1 MDFKAPID
9 ITAVLT
15 AVKKHKDILKAVD
28 KLDASEVLRHFTP
41 VPGITD
47 SLELG
52 KVEGGSISG
61 KYTGKFTAGKYLG
74 KIVPRRLVVR
84 PVVMEMSDEPE
95 RYRRTYIAEVPG
107 TLRKEHPFELW
118 LINHGHELASN
129 DLLFAIFTAKYSADE
144 EKTDIQDSF
153 DGIGTIITEG
163 EAVGDIS
170 SAEGNVYATGELSR
184 ANIGEKLLEMWRHM
198 PRTFKRKKNIKM
210 FISDDLG
217 DMYDDWRKDE
227 GTIVIGLKEDTSD
240 TQHLLGSNNRC
251 ELVRVP
257 NLPDGSQFVM
267 LTTKENVCYGFDKE
281 SDFKSIKPFMSGNP
295 YTFDAAGKY
304 VIGFQFV
311 SVHKSEFCVNDRPVD
326 PEGTNPFGYIEVTI
340 TPDEAVN
347 NGGKWRIQGE
357 EAWRESGTYAAV
369 PGGKEYTVEF
379 LEAAGYTTP
388 TVQKKT
394 PAAGKVEKVTGTYV
408 VKSE

>member
-153 DGIGTIITEG
+153 DGIGTIVTEG
-163 EAVGDIS
+163 EAVGD
-170 SAEGNVYATGELSR
+170 GKHYDQRNV
-184 ANIGEKLLEMWRHM
+184 
-198 PRTFKRKKNIKM
+198 
-210 FISDDLG
+210 
-217 DMYDDWRKDE
+217 
-227 GTIVIGLKEDTSD
+227 GT
-240 TQHLLGSNNRC
+240 R
-251 ELVRVP
+251 R
-257 NLPDGSQFVM
+257 
-267 LTTKENVCYGFDKE
+267 
-281 SDFKSIKPFMSGNP
+281 
-295 YTFDAAGKY
+295 
-304 VIGFQFV
+304 
-311 SVHKSEFCVNDRPVD
+311 R
-326 PEGTNPFGYIEVTI
+326 
-340 TPDEAVN
+340 
-347 NGGKWRIQGE
+347 R
-357 EAWRESGTYAAV
+357 
-369 PGGKEYTVEF
+369 
-379 LEAAGYTTP
+379 
-388 TVQKKT
+388 
-394 PAAGKVEKVTGTYV
+394 
-408 VKSE
+408 

>member
-170 SAEGNVYATGELSR
+170 SAEGIARAKRFSEIFPMLPSFIFVPNIADSTAPIWDLPSPPLPLSTIMR
-184 ANIGEKLLEMWRHM
+184 CPLLEGIR
-198 PRTFKRKKNIKM
+198 
-210 FISDDLG
+210 
-217 DMYDDWRKDE
+217 
-227 GTIVIGLKEDTSD
+227 
-240 TQHLLGSNNRC
+240 Q
-251 ELVRVP
+251 
-257 NLPDGSQFVM
+257 
-267 LTTKENVCYGFDKE
+267 
-281 SDFKSIKPFMSGNP
+281 
-295 YTFDAAGKY
+295 
-304 VIGFQFV
+304 
-311 SVHKSEFCVNDRPVD
+311 
-326 PEGTNPFGYIEVTI
+326 
-340 TPDEAVN
+340 
-347 NGGKWRIQGE
+347 
-357 EAWRESGTYAAV
+357 
-369 PGGKEYTVEF
+369 
-379 LEAAGYTTP
+379 
-388 TVQKKT
+388 
-394 PAAGKVEKVTGTYV
+394 
-408 VKSE
+408 

>member
-170 SAEGNVYATGELSR
+170 SATERFNVQSTVNCPVPISGRSCWKCGATCHVLSSAR
-184 ANIGEKLLEMWRHM
+184 RTSRVHFRRSGRH
-198 PRTFKRKKNIKM
+198 
-210 FISDDLG
+210 
-217 DMYDDWRKDE
+217 
-227 GTIVIGLKEDTSD
+227 
-240 TQHLLGSNNRC
+240 
-251 ELVRVP
+251 VR
-257 NLPDGSQFVM
+257 
-267 LTTKENVCYGFDKE
+267 
-281 SDFKSIKPFMSGNP
+281 
-295 YTFDAAGKY
+295 
-304 VIGFQFV
+304 
-311 SVHKSEFCVNDRPVD
+311 
-326 PEGTNPFGYIEVTI
+326 
-340 TPDEAVN
+340 
-347 NGGKWRIQGE
+347 
-357 EAWRESGTYAAV
+357 
-369 PGGKEYTVEF
+369 
-379 LEAAGYTTP
+379 
-388 TVQKKT
+388 
-394 PAAGKVEKVTGTYV
+394 
-408 VKSE
+408 

>member
-281 SDFKSIKPFMSGNP
+281 SDFKSINRS
-295 YTFDAAGKY
+295 
-304 VIGFQFV
+304 
-311 SVHKSEFCVNDRPVD
+311 C
-326 PEGTNPFGYIEVTI
+326 
-340 TPDEAVN
+340 
-347 NGGKWRIQGE
+347 
-357 EAWRESGTYAAV
+357 
-369 PGGKEYTVEF
+369 
-379 LEAAGYTTP
+379 
-388 TVQKKT
+388 
-394 PAAGKVEKVTGTYV
+394 PAIPIRSMLRA
-408 VKSE
+408 SM